1 MGIGRAAERIEIL
14 NAPPAASHRFDYDLL
29 RERTIAPA
37 PNMDAIQNAE
47 CDVVDNQYGV
57 RPERIEAANIA
68 RDQLVQKQVN
78 DSSEQNVAGC

>member
-1 MGIGRAAERIEIL
+1 
-14 NAPPAASHRFDYDLL
+14 
-29 RERTIAPA
+29 
-37 PNMDAIQNAE
+37 MDAIQNAE

>member
-1 MGIGRAAERIEIL
+1 METRRFR
-14 NAPPAASHRFDYDLL
+14 RFDYDLL
-29 RERTIAPA
+29 RERTIAAA